1 MKNIKRKIARNLKK
15 TWKNKLLA
23 LLRMAD
29 VIIYTI
35 VLKDGTAL
43 IFLCLLSITLFFT
56 KDNLVML

>member
-23 LLRMAD
+23 LLIMAD

-43 IFLCLLSITLFFT
+43 IFFSLPSITLFFT

>member
-23 LLRMAD
+23 LLIMAD

-43 IFLCLLSITLFFT
+43 IFFCLLSITLFFT
-56 KDNLVML
+56 KDNLVMM

>member
-23 LLRMAD
+23 LLIMAD

-43 IFLCLLSITLFFT
+43 IFFVLPSITLFFT

>member
-1 MKNIKRKIARNLKK
+1 MKNIKRKIARNLKR

-23 LLRMAD
+23 LLIMAD

-43 IFLCLLSITLFFT
+43 IFFGLLSIILFFAQ
-56 KDNLVML
+56 DNWVML

>member
-23 LLRMAD
+23 LLIMAD

-43 IFLCLLSITLFFT
+43 IFFGLSSIMLFFT

>member
-15 TWKNKLLA
+15 TWKNKLLE
-23 LLRMAD
+23 LLIMAD

-43 IFLCLLSITLFFT
+43 IFFCLPSITLFFT

>member
-23 LLRMAD
+23 LLIMAD

-43 IFLCLLSITLFFT
+43 IFFVLPSITLFFT
-56 KDNLVML
+56 KNNLVML